1 MGRSATWSA
10 TGYLDDLSKS
20 VSNKSKTILFA
31 NDTSFIIANCDKD
44 RLKLNTN
51 EIFNEINKCFCS
63 NLLTLNYDKT

>member
-31 NDTSFIIANCDKD
+31 NDTSFIIDNCDKD
-44 RLKLNTN
+44 RFKLNTN
-51 EIFNEINKCFCS
+51 EIFN
-63 NLLTLNYDKT
+63 

>member
-51 EIFNEINKCFCS
+51 EIFN
-63 NLLTLNYDKT
+63 